1 MSPHLVTAPA
11 DEEPTLADKPYQDID
26 LIHLTTLTPQQASD
40 LLEGRRRSVRLARTR
55 CWERLLH
62 ARLARCRARQC
73 YWAAVVE
80 RTGAAVGRAR
90 GTLMAT
96 PAVRRPF
103 SRIGAFFITAVLMS
117 AGFFTINAILASA
130 DLAPLEASLLP
141 IAFGPVFVLATKTT
155 VSAWLASARSNRV
168 PAPAHR
174 VTSWIIGPSLACA
187 SLALVCG
194 VALKSVA
201 VGALV
206 PLPDWASQVSS
217 LLMFAGLALGELT
230 GAAALA
236 VRQHRPGARAYAAAV
251 DQHCRAVI
259 LHELAQVRLRVAA
272 GRAGAAESALA
283 VHQEWKAGRAQ
294 LALASGWA
302 RAARHTSDDDALLA
316 GQDVT
321 RESGAGP

>member
-1 MSPHLVTAPA
+1 MVR
-11 DEEPTLADKPYQDID
+11 PTDPDPVVPL
-26 LIHLTTLTPQQASD
+26 LQQ
-40 LLEGRRRSVRLARTR
+40 LE
-55 CWERLLH
+55 
-62 ARLARCRARQC
+62 Q
-73 YWAAVVE
+73 
-80 RTGAAVGRAR
+80 
-90 GTLMAT
+90 
-96 PAVRRPF
+96 PF
-103 SRIGAFFITAVLMS
+103 SRAGAILITAVLML

-130 DLAPLEASLLP
+130 DLAPLEALLLP

-155 VSAWLASARSNRV
+155 VGAWLASARPNQV

-174 VTSWIIGPSLACA
+174 VTTWIIGPALACG

-206 PLPDWASQVSS
+206 PLPDWAGQVSS

-236 VRQHRPGARAYAAAV
+236 VRQHRPGARAYAATV
-251 DQHCRAVI
+251 DQHRRAVI
-259 LHELAQVRLRVAA
+259 LHELAQVRLRVAM
-272 GRAGAAESALA
+272 GRADAAESALA
-283 VHQEWKAGRAQ
+283 VHQEWKAGRAR

-302 RAARHTSDDDALLA
+302 RAAGHTSDGDALLA
-316 GQDVT
+316 RLNVT